1 MNYDLNTNHLLYNYD
16 EYMHFFMFHGVRLC
30 TRCLSDSDEDVIV
43 QGGLTGNWYS
53 TENGT
58 IYTVE
63 FHKEGTGELVT
74 YTYSSIPDVT
84 GYHTGWTV
92 EGMSF

>member
-1 MNYDLNTNHLLYNYD
+1 M
-16 EYMHFFMFHGVRLC
+16 
-30 TRCLSDSDEDVIV
+30 